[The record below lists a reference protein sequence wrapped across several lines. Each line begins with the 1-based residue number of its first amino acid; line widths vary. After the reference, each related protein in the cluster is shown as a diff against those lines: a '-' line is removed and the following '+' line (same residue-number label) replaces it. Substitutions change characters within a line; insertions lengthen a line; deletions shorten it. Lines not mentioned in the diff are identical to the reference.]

1 MLGRIALWGLS
12 RYLGGPG
19 RSWIVAS
26 MAVLGYRLIRSATG
40 RRPVVE
46 VVAVGRGDRILVEH
60 LTITHQD
67 QIRAGRAQQRA
78 ARRRAR

>member
-1 MLGRIALWGLS
+1 
-12 RYLGGPG
+12 
-19 RSWIVAS
+19 
-26 MAVLGYRLIRSATG
+26 
-40 RRPVVE
+40 VVE